1 MPGQEQAL
9 EEGCRAWMT
18 ERRWGIHDLMVRLK
32 GRCVCQSSTEHVTDL
47 YGIDG
52 TRREDLVSA

>member
-1 MPGQEQAL
+1 
-9 EEGCRAWMT
+9 
-18 ERRWGIHDLMVRLK
+18 
-32 GRCVCQSSTEHVTDL
+32 VCQSSTEHVTDL